1 MQIPLVRHT
10 IHLVNISVPFRSGI
24 EDMTR
29 PPSGI
34 LYVGGS
40 LKNHGYE
47 VVAHHIRASE
57 IDECISVILADDS
70 LLFVGFSLM
79 TGIQVTYSARMSSL
93 LKARNGNIVVV
104 WGGIHPSLMPKEC
117 LDLGFV
123 DYVVIGEGEIT
134 VAELSDFLAQQSDRP
149 AEMIPGL
156 SFVRHG
162 HWILTQDRPFEK
174 NLDNFRQDW
183 GLVDPSKYVRPNGEE
198 RTFCFISS
206 RGCPHDCGFCYN
218 KKFNLRKWRCHSVT
232 FTVDELRKINSQT
245 GINSVVFDDD
255 NFFTDRKRGLEILRR
270 LKSLGI
276 TCKWINLRVD
286 YISEDF
292 LRELVGLGV
301 ETIFMGWESGNRK
314 TLQKISKG
322 FSPELILEKTR
333 ILSRFRKLTVDAS
346 AIVGFP
352 WETEEDIRETLQ
364 LMLEMFRINPFRMNF
379 TIGLYIPYPGSP
391 ILEEALERGF
401 RFPQDPE
408 GWSKFDILV
417 GTMELPWVTSEK
429 VRLFSLIDKYSKLLL
444 VSKKSTPLMKFVQYA
459 IALAAYGRLR
469 TGIFVFPFEVWLTDL
484 YQMRQLRRNQS
495 LAGRG

>member
-1 MQIPLVRHT
+1 MRIPLVRHT
-10 IHLVNISVPFRSGI
+10 VHLVNISVPFRSGI
-24 EDMTR
+24 EDMTL

-34 LYVGGS
+34 LYVGGY
-40 LKNHGYE
+40 LKIRGYD
-47 VVAHHIRASE
+47 VVIHHIRATE
-57 IDECISVILADDS
+57 IDDCISVILADDS

-117 LDLGFV
+117 LDFGFV

-134 VAELSDFLAQQSDRP
+134 VAELSDFLAQESDRP
-149 AEMIPGL
+149 AEMIRGL
-156 SFVRHG
+156 SFIRNNR
-162 HWILTQDRPFEK
+162 WILTQDRPFEN

-183 GLVDPSKYVRPNGEE
+183 KLVDPSKYVRSIGEE
-198 RTFCFISS
+198 RTSCYISS

-218 KKFNLRKWRCHSVT
+218 KKFNLRKWRCHSVA
-232 FTVDELRKINSQT
+232 FTVDELGKINSQT
-245 GINSVVFDDD
+245 GINSVIFDDD

-270 LKSLGI
+270 LKSQGI
-276 TCKWINLRVD
+276 ICKWINLRVD

-292 LRELVGLGV
+292 LKELVGLGV
-301 ETIFMGWESGNRK
+301 ESIFMGWESGNRN

-333 ILSRFRKLTVDAS
+333 ILSRFRELTVDAS

-352 WETEEDIRETLQ
+352 WETEEDIRETQQ
-364 LMLEMFRINPFRMNF
+364 LMLEMFRINPFRMHF
-379 TIGLYIPYPGSP
+379 TIGLYIPFPGSP
-391 ILEEALERGF
+391 ILEEAFQRGF

-408 GWSKFDILV
+408 GWSKFDILF
-417 GTMELPWVTSEK
+417 GAMELPWMTRER
-429 VRLFSLIDKYSKLLL
+429 VRLISLIDKYSKLLL
-444 VSKKSTPLMKFVQYA
+444 VSRKSTPLMKFLQYA

-469 TGIFVFPFEVWLTDL
+469 AGVFGFPFEVWLTDL
-484 YQMRQLRRNQS
+484 YQMRQLKRNHS
-495 LAGRG
+495 LAKRG